1 MRQVLIA
8 GLVTLVLSA
17 AMILDPLDQFGWLVQ
32 SNLATKAPSG
42 DIVYVGVDQD
52 IEDPSQPAYRRNLAR
67 LIERLD
73 EAGAEAVYVNL
84 LFEQASEDPAAD
96 LALNDALE
104 AFGENAYVTV
114 RKGADFAGDSAVYRS
129 EKTVTENVKQVV
141 AEDRYSYLGV
151 TWSMPFTSIIDGQA
165 LPSIAAEMAGT
176 EGSLDETFPISYI
189 FDFQDIPSFRST
201 NLLDENE
208 ADVRK
213 AFAGKTVLIGG
224 SWGADNQTTKVPG
237 NLTVASSFVFIA
249 AAETLKA
256 DLPDSF
262 GPFAGFLITFILLLM
277 VVGLRMNSG
286 KRHIGYAV
294 LLILLISLFTFGT
307 HAGSRIS
314 VSTSVCVLL
323 IYAGTRLRVKW
334 QRKYALKDQLTK
346 LPTFRALECDLTE
359 TENHYPLV
367 VAEIHGFQAVLQAL
381 PPARHKDYILRLVER
396 LSLGE
401 EGKIIYANDGRHFAW
416 LSTDTEVEAIREHL
430 EGLRSLFS
438 QPLLLDGTKLDVGV
452 TFGVE
457 ISENPSA
464 SVRIATAMN
473 AVEKTSEAHEF
484 VIFDGTETTP
494 DDLWDLSLRARIDT
508 ALERGEI
515 FVVYQPQ
522 MSIADGRLVGLEAL
536 VRWNDPVKGLISPA
550 YFVEQCEKAGR
561 MDHLTRHVMD
571 KAVADAAYL
580 ASIGIDIRMSV
591 NISATL
597 LNGDGVI
604 AMAQEAVTKHDV
616 ATNRICLELTETAKI
631 PNMDRTSLLLERLS
645 SLGFRLSLD
654 DFGVGEANIENL
666 YRLPFDEMKID
677 KLFTRDLT
685 SQKNRA
691 ILQSLV
697 TLGRD
702 ACIDVVAEGIED
714 RKTLEFLKEIG
725 CPFGQGYYLSYPLPL
740 QKIVEYHAF
749 ARAMPIKYS

>member
-52 IEDPSQPAYRRNLAR
+52 IEDPDQPEYRRNLAR

-96 LALNDALE
+96 RALNDALK
-104 AFGENAYVTV
+104 AFGENAYITI
-114 RKGADFAGDSAVYRS
+114 RKGPDFSGDTTTFRS
-129 EKTVTENVKQVV
+129 TGAITEGLRQVV
-141 AEDRYSYLGV
+141 AEDQYSYLGI
-151 TWSMPFTSIIDGQA
+151 TWSMPFASSSQGNI
-165 LPSIAAEMAGT
+165 LPGLAAAMAET
-176 EGSLDETFPISYI
+176 EGDFGRSFPVSYI
-189 FDFQDIPSFRST
+189 FDFKKVPSFRST
-201 NLLDENE
+201 GLLEKSE
-208 ADVRK
+208 AEMRDVFSGR
-213 AFAGKTVLIGG
+213 TVLIGG
-224 SWGADNQTTKVPG
+224 SWGADDQITKVPG
-237 NLTVASSFVFIA
+237 KQDVASSFTFIA

-256 DLPDSF
+256 DLSNNF
-262 GPFAGFLITFILLLM
+262 GPWTGFALTFFLLLLL
-277 VVGLRMNSG
+277 VSVRLDPDN
-286 KRHIGYAV
+286 RHIGYAV

-346 LPTFRALECDLTE
+346 LPTFRALECDLME

-685 SQKNRA
+685 NQKNRA

-725 CPFGQGYYLSYPLPL
+725 CPFGQGYFLSYPLPL

-749 ARAMPIKYS
+749 AQTRPIKYS